1 MTFVLFVFGILL
13 VAISGRLVAQALIIP
28 RLKLKAHLRAIQEY
42 GFDPASAA
50 EAVEERSKLRA
61 SLRRLAFRVGKG
73 LMTRFPHVSALQRK
87 DLSAAGFYDIAPEI
101 VHGYRALAAVGLPA
115 LVLSYIALVG
125 AKFSLL
131 ILVLVI
137 VCVAAGWAL
146 PSATIRRRGAARLD
160 TMDAQLPELIDLLVA
175 TVEAGMGFTGSIGLI
190 SARFKGALGDE
201 LRLALKQQTL
211 GISTEQA
218 LTDMAERCDT
228 PAIRAFV
235 RTVNRG
241 ESMGVS
247 IGPILRELTVDM
259 RRRRRQSAKEKMQK
273 APVKMLFPLMFLIFP
288 ALMIVLLYPAVYSV
302 LGNLGSVGS

>member
-1 MTFVLFVFGILL
+1 MTFLLFLLGIVL

-28 RLKLKAHLRAIQEY
+28 RLKLKAHLRAIEEY
-42 GFDPASAA
+42 GFEPPSAA
-50 EAVEERSKLRA
+50 EPEEEGNRLRA
-61 SLRRLAFRVGKG
+61 ALRRLAFRVGKS
-73 LMTRFPHVSALQRK
+73 LMTRFPHVTALQRK
-87 DLSAAGFYDIAPEI
+87 ELSAAGFYDIAPET
-101 VHGYRALAAVGLPA
+101 VHGYRALAAVGLPG
-115 LVLSYIALVG
+115 LVLAYIALVA

-131 ILVLVI
+131 IFVLVI
-137 VCVAAGWAL
+137 VCVGAGWAL
-146 PSATIRRRGAARLD
+146 PSATIRRRGAARLE

-175 TVEAGMGFTGSIGLI
+175 TVEAGMGFAGSIGLI

-218 LTDMAERCDT
+218 LNDMAERCDT

-241 ESMGVS
+241 EAMGVS

-259 RRRRRQSAKEKMQK
+259 RRRRRQAAKERMHK

-302 LGNLGSVGS
+302 LQNLGSVAG

>member
-1 MTFVLFVFGILL
+1 MTFLLFLLGILL

-28 RLKLKAHLRAIQEY
+28 RLKLKAHLRAIGEY
-42 GFDPASAA
+42 GFEPASAA
-50 EAVEERSKLRA
+50 EPVEEGNRLRA
-61 SLRRLAFRVGKG
+61 ALRRLAFRVGKA
-73 LMTRFPHVSALQRK
+73 LMTRFPHLRALQRK
-87 DLSAAGFYDIAPEI
+87 ELSAAGFYDIAPEM
-101 VHGYRALAAVGLPA
+101 VHGYRALAAVGLPG
-115 LVLSYIALVG
+115 LVLAYLGLVG

-131 ILVLVI
+131 IFVLVV
-137 VCVAAGWAL
+137 VCVAAGWSL
-146 PSATIRRRGAARLD
+146 PSATIRRRGAARLER
-160 TMDAQLPELIDLLVA
+160 MDAQLPELLDLLVA
-175 TVEAGMGFTGSIGLI
+175 TVEAGMGFTGSIALI

-241 ESMGVS
+241 ESMGIS

-259 RRRRRQSAKEKMQK
+259 RRRRRQAAKERMQK

-288 ALMIVLLYPAVYSV
+288 ALMIVLLYPAMYSV
-302 LGNLGSVGS
+302 LQNLGSLGG